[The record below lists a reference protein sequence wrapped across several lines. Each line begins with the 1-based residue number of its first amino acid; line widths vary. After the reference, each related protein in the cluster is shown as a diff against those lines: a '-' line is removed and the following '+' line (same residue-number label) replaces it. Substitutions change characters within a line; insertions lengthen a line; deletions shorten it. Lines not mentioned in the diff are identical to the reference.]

1 MTQHSVG
8 FRNRPND
15 PYGPHTT
22 VTPPNSDGGLANT
35 PFLRGGVPTAPQG
48 PNAES
53 TLVYATTWI
62 QRLSHP
68 TRPPLMQI
76 QYAQMCVLNFK
87 ILLMQDQ
94 GVIGWP
100 HISVATLRE
109 SFA

>member
-1 MTQHSVG
+1 M
-8 FRNRPND
+8 
-15 PYGPHTT
+15 
-22 VTPPNSDGGLANT
+22 
-35 PFLRGGVPTAPQG
+35 PTAPQG

-100 HISVATLRE
+100 HISATLRK

>member
-1 MTQHSVG
+1 
-8 FRNRPND
+8 
-15 PYGPHTT
+15 
-22 VTPPNSDGGLANT
+22 
-35 PFLRGGVPTAPQG
+35 
-48 PNAES
+48 
-53 TLVYATTWI
+53 
-62 QRLSHP
+62 
-68 TRPPLMQI
+68 MQI